1 MKQLLKVTV
10 TFALLAISVPAVAQQ
25 GTNGQRKRTQDQ
37 REDRGGTQLRGQQ
50 GGRSMQDG
58 KRGGQGGGGLFRLLD
73 VDRDGKLSAKEIEG
87 AVAVLMKLDA
97 NKDGTLDAQELVVRG
112 GGGRG
117 GRGRNR
123 GEERDSENSEPR
135 GGGQGKGK
143 GKQVSEN

>member
-112 GGGRG
+112 GGRG

-143 GKQVSEN
+143 QVSEN

>member
-25 GTNGQRKRTQDQ
+25 GTNGQRKKNQDQ
-37 REDRGGTQLRGQQ
+37 REDRGGTELRGQQ

-112 GGGRG
+112 GGRG

-143 GKQVSEN
+143 QVSEN

>member
-25 GTNGQRKRTQDQ
+25 ATNGQRKRTQDQ
-37 REDRGGTQLRGQQ
+37 REDRGGTQLRGEQ

-112 GGGRG
+112 GGRG

-143 GKQVSEN
+143 QVSEN

>member
-37 REDRGGTQLRGQQ
+37 REDRGGTQLRGEQ

-112 GGGRG
+112 GGRG

-123 GEERDSENSEPR
+123 GEERDSGNSEPR

>member
-37 REDRGGTQLRGQQ
+37 REDRGRTQLRGQQ

-73 VDRDGKLSAKEIEG
+73 VDK
-87 AVAVLMKLDA
+87 
-97 NKDGTLDAQELVVRG
+97 
-112 GGGRG
+112 
-117 GRGRNR
+117 
-123 GEERDSENSEPR
+123 
-135 GGGQGKGK
+135 
-143 GKQVSEN
+143 

>member
-37 REDRGGTQLRGQQ
+37 REDRGGTQLRGEQ

-123 GEERDSENSEPR
+123 REERDSGNSEPR

-143 GKQVSEN
+143 QVSEN

>member
-25 GTNGQRKRTQDQ
+25 GTNGQRKKNQDQ

-112 GGGRG
+112 GGRG

-143 GKQVSEN
+143 QVSEN

>member
-1 MKQLLKVTV
+1 MKQLLKVTA

-25 GTNGQRKRTQDQ
+25 GTNGQRKKTQDQ

-50 GGRSMQDG
+50 DGRSMPGGGRD
-58 KRGGQGGGGLFRLLD
+58 GQGGGGLFRLLD

-123 GEERDSENSEPR
+123 REERDSGNSEPR

-143 GKQVSEN
+143 QVSEN

>member
-25 GTNGQRKRTQDQ
+25 ATNGQRKRTQDQ
-37 REDRGGTQLRGQQ
+37 REDRGGTQLRGEQ

-112 GGGRG
+112 GGRG

-123 GEERDSENSEPR
+123 GEERDSGNSEPR

-143 GKQVSEN
+143 QVFEN

>member
-25 GTNGQRKRTQDQ
+25 GTNGQRKKTQDQ

-112 GGGRG
+112 GGRG

-135 GGGQGKGK
+135 GGQGKGK